1 MKNAMKKI
9 MGLLLVAV
17 LLVSVVPFQALAAE
31 VVKGGTAYKGFQ
43 SITIS
48 VNNGES
54 VNSAWVENGGT
65 GPETKT
71 IKDILNRDFPK
82 WSNGDYGFQS
92 ATYQD
97 TTYTDADTILHTNFD
112 DTSVVIKLYATPR
125 FTVNVNYCV
134 DGTSTSRGSHDFTGI
149 KQGASLSFSD
159 IAANNPEPT
168 AYKVDRVVY
177 NNGANSFSSGS
188 ITVND
193 NMWLTAYLKGIGG
206 GNSDP
211 ETSKLNVQ
219 YIVNGVTTSAAY
231 DVEHKTV
238 SELVDMGG
246 YTASNFNI
254 SAKVGSTSKG
264 MGDVIERGETVVIT
278 MNTKSTDTKLLN
290 VQYIVNGTTRNAAYD
305 VDGKTVS
312 ELVSDSKL
320 GGYTASNYNITAKV
334 GSTNKGMNDVIYRG
348 ETVVITMTSKNT
360 TTPTQV
366 LTAHYYI
373 DGDYDKTKEYNVD
386 GKTVS
391 ELVSLGG
398 YTASNYSK
406 ITATVDGTDKT
417 TSDVISRGQSVKVY
431 LSSKSTNKF
440 PYKVY
445 LHVYLNN
452 NIGEPDRNINITNTL
467 ATDGVVSMSEVKNLI
482 PTYYS
487 AKNSN
492 GITYDGLY
500 LAKGNWVKDYVTDSS
515 KMEKLTDVDV
525 RTGEEYVHIN
535 VMITNAK
542 AKSTSTADSS
552 NPKTGDA
559 IFMTITVM
567 GLSAAALTGM
577 YFYDKKRKAL

>member
-31 VVKGGTAYKGFQ
+31 ISGSNDYKGFQ
-43 SITIS
+43 SVVIK
-48 VNNGES
+48 VNDKVKVDSSWSEDGHNPES
-54 VNSAWVENGGT
+54 
-65 GPETKT
+65 KT
-71 IKDILNRDFPK
+71 VRDILNNFFPD
-82 WSNGDYGFQS
+82 WNNGDYGFKG
-92 ATYQD
+92 ATYAGQAAD
-97 TTYTDADTILHTNFD
+97 LDTILRTNFE
-112 DTSVVIKLYATPR
+112 DTSVEINLYTTPV
-125 FTVNVNYCV
+125 FNVSVTYLV
-134 DGTSTSRGSHDFTGI
+134 EGTTNSRGTATFTRKSGE
-149 KQGASLSFSD
+149 SLSFD
-159 IAANNPEPT
+159 QVVNEAPEKN
-168 AYKVDRVVY
+168 AYKVTRVTSTDGSL
-177 NNGANSFSSGS
+177 NFTSGS
-188 ITVND
+188 VKVTN
-193 NMWLTAYLKGIGG
+193 NMWLNAYLEGIGG
-206 GNSDP
+206 SNNGGSSGT
-211 ETSKLNVQ
+211 EASKLNVQ

-231 DVEHKTV
+231 DVQHKTV

-254 SAKVGSTSKG
+254 S
-264 MGDVIERGETVVIT
+264 
-278 MNTKSTDTKLLN
+278 
-290 VQYIVNGTTRNAAYD
+290 
-305 VDGKTVS
+305 
-312 ELVSDSKL
+312 
-320 GGYTASNYNITAKV
+320 AKV

-431 LSSKSTNKF
+431 LTSKSANKF

-467 ATDGVVSMSEVKNLI
+467 ATDGVVSMSEVKNLL

-487 AKNSN
+487 AKNNN

-500 LAKGNWVKDYVTDSS
+500 LAKGNWVKDYVTDSN
-515 KMEKLTDVDV
+515 KVEKLSDVDV